1 MSVSVEVALPCHAKL
16 GEGAVWD
23 VADARLWWVDISAGM
38 IHKFDPATGKDVTH
52 DFGEALGAV
61 ARREAGGLV
70 VSAKSGLYLFDP
82 ETGERTSL
90 GDPEN
95 HLTTNRFNDGTTDLQ
110 GRFWAGTMHDKAPP
124 RDCNGQF
131 YRLDKDHSINARFD
145 KLHVT
150 NGLGFSPDGKTMYLS
165 DSEPSVRMIWKC
177 AYETETGEPG
187 PLQPFFDTRA
197 VAGRP
202 DGATI
207 DADGCYWM
215 AGVGG
220 SQIVRLT
227 PEGKIDRIIDMPV
240 EKPTKPMFGGPQ
252 LDTLFVTSIGEG
264 YEKNKEQPEA
274 GHLFAITGLGVTGL
288 PQTRFAG

>member
-1 MSVSVEVALPCHAKL
+1 
-16 GEGAVWD
+16 
-23 VADARLWWVDISAGM
+23 
-38 IHKFDPATGKDVTH
+38 
-52 DFGEALGAV
+52 
-61 ARREAGGLV
+61 LV
-70 VSAKSGLYLFDP
+70 VSAKTGLCLFHP
-82 ETGERTSL
+82 ETGERTPL
-90 GDPEN
+90 GDPET

-110 GRFWAGTMHDKAPP
+110 GRFWAGTMHDQAQP
-124 RDCNGQF
+124 RDLQGQF
-131 YRLDKDHSINARFD
+131 YRLDTDHSINARFD
-145 KLHVT
+145 KVHVA
-150 NGLGFSPDGKTMYLS
+150 NGLGFSPDGTTMYLS

-177 AYETETGEPG
+177 AYDTATGEPG

-220 SQIVRLT
+220 SQIVRLA

-264 YEKNKEQPEA
+264 YEKNKEQQEA